1 MYPAF
6 PDPESVL
13 NNTSFPWV
21 PTYPRGMVLFTLKL
35 DLVSLNSGLAPI
47 LGTTPYLL
55 SLWFGCDAKSRL
67 SSVGYE
73 YESE

>member
-35 DLVSLNSGLAPI
+35 DLVFLNLS
-47 LGTTPYLL
+47 LL
-55 SLWFGCDAKSRL
+55 S
-67 SSVGYE
+67 VQQ
-73 YESE
+73 